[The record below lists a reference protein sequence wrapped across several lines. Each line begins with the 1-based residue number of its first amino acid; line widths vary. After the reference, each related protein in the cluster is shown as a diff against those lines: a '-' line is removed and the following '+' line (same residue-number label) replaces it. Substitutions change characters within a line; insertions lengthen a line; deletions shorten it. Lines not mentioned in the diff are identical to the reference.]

1 MMLTPCILSGVLTAI
16 LISAIGYGRIA
27 VLRKEKEMLKQQVA
41 DAERKAAEAKAE
53 AETKLEN
60 AKAEAEA
67 KLAESKAEA
76 QHRLDEAKAEA
87 KKNLDELKAEAQR
100 SNAEIKKEAEERS
113 KEQLAALKN
122 EIELTTKKVLE
133 ERQSALEQ
141 GNKSQLDQILAPFN
155 LQLKNMKEAFE
166 KSTQQSSENATSFT
180 NTINILVNHSQKL
193 AEDTKNLTDALK
205 NNGKVQGDWGEQ
217 VLATI
222 LENSGLRPGIEYEV
236 QENVKDEEGNNLR
249 PDVIV
254 NCSDGRKV
262 VIDSKV
268 SLTGFTHYVNA
279 TTDTE
284 RDQAEKENLDSV
296 KNHIKELVKKNYTK
310 LVPGAVPY
318 VLMFI
323 PNEGS
328 YILALQ
334 RDHNL
339 ASDAF
344 QKNHVLIINPTNLML
359 ALQLILMLW
368 QFERKEE
375 NDRRI
380 VEAATKM
387 YEKFVGFSE
396 NFQKVGDQL
405 QATSRTYETA
415 RGQLVDGKGNL
426 IRQMEQLQGL
436 GVATTKKVPAKL
448 SDPTLE

>member
-1 MMLTPCILSGVLTAI
+1 MPVLLCVLSAI
-16 LISAIGYGRIA
+16 LASFFVWTLMHSRIA
-27 VLRKEKEMLKQQVA
+27 VLGKEKEMLEKQIT
-41 DAERKAAEAKAE
+41 DAEK
-53 AETKLEN
+53 KLE
-60 AKAEAEA
+60 
-67 KLAESKAEA
+67 
-76 QHRLDEAKAEA
+76 EAKAEA
-87 KKNLDELKAEAQR
+87 KQNLEEMKAEAQR
-100 SNAEIKKEAEERS
+100 SAAEIKKEADERA

-122 EIELTTKKVLE
+122 EIELTTKKILE

-141 GNKSQLDQILAPFN
+141 GNKSQLGNILSPFN
-155 LQLKNMKEAFE
+155 EQLKNMKEAFE
-166 KSTQQSSENATSFT
+166 RSTERSRENATSF
-180 NTINILVNHSQKL
+180 NTTIDNLMRHSQKL

-205 NNGKVQGDWGEQ
+205 NKGKVQGDWGEQ

-236 QENVKDEEGNNLR
+236 QENVKDEDGNNLR

-262 VIDSKV
+262 IIDSKV

-279 TTDTE
+279 TTDLE
-284 RDQAEKENLDSV
+284 REQAEKENLESI
-296 KNHIKELVKKNYTK
+296 KNHIKELVRKNYTR
-310 LVPGAVPY
+310 LVAGAVPY

-334 RDHNL
+334 KDHNL

-344 QKNHVLIINPTNLML
+344 QKHHVLLINPTNLML
-359 ALQLILMLW
+359 ALQLILILW

-375 NDRRI
+375 NDRSI
-380 VEAATKM
+380 VEAASKM
-387 YEKFVGFSE
+387 YDKFVGFAE

-405 QATSRTYETA
+405 QSTTRFYDTA

-426 IRQMEQLQGL
+426 IRQMEQLQNL
-436 GVATTKKVPAKL
+436 GISTTKKIPAKL
-448 SDPTLE
+448 SE

>member
-1 MMLTPCILSGVLTAI
+1 ML
-16 LISAIGYGRIA
+16 
-27 VLRKEKEMLKQQVA
+27 EKQIT
-41 DAERKAAEAKAE
+41 DAEK
-53 AETKLEN
+53 KLE
-60 AKAEAEA
+60 
-67 KLAESKAEA
+67 
-76 QHRLDEAKAEA
+76 EAKAEA
-87 KKNLDELKAEAQR
+87 KQNLEEMKAEAQR
-100 SNAEIKKEAEERS
+100 SAAELKKEADERA

-122 EIELTTKKVLE
+122 EIELTTKKILE

-141 GNKSQLDQILAPFN
+141 GNKSQLGNILSPFN
-155 LQLKNMKEAFE
+155 EQLKNMKEAFE
-166 KSTQQSSENATSFT
+166 RSTERSRENATSF
-180 NTINILVNHSQKL
+180 NTTIDNLMRHSQKL

-205 NNGKVQGDWGEQ
+205 NKGKVQGDWGEQ

-236 QENVKDEEGNNLR
+236 QENVKDEDGNNLR

-262 VIDSKV
+262 IIDSKV

-279 TTDTE
+279 TTDLE
-284 RDQAEKENLDSV
+284 REQAEKENLESI
-296 KNHIKELVKKNYTK
+296 KNHIKELVRKNYTR
-310 LVPGAVPY
+310 LVAGAVPY

-334 RDHNL
+334 KDHNL

-344 QKNHVLIINPTNLML
+344 QKHHVLLINPTNLML
-359 ALQLILMLW
+359 ALQLILILW

-375 NDRRI
+375 NDRSI
-380 VEAATKM
+380 VEAASKM
-387 YEKFVGFSE
+387 YDKFVGFAE

-405 QATSRTYETA
+405 QSTTRFYDTA

-426 IRQMEQLQGL
+426 IRQMEQLQNL
-436 GVATTKKVPAKL
+436 GISTTKKIPAKL
-448 SDPTLE
+448 SE

>member
-1 MMLTPCILSGVLTAI
+1 MPVLLCILSAI
-16 LISAIGYGRIA
+16 LASFFVWALMHSRIA
-27 VLRKEKEMLKQQVA
+27 VLGKEKEMLEKQIT
-41 DAERKAAEAKAE
+41 DAEK
-53 AETKLEN
+53 KLE
-60 AKAEAEA
+60 
-67 KLAESKAEA
+67 
-76 QHRLDEAKAEA
+76 EAKAEA
-87 KKNLDELKAEAQR
+87 KQNLEEMKAEAQR
-100 SNAEIKKEAEERS
+100 SAAELKKEADERA

-122 EIELTTKKVLE
+122 EIELTTKKILE

-141 GNKSQLDQILAPFN
+141 GNKSQLGNILSPFN
-155 LQLKNMKEAFE
+155 EQLKNMKEAFE
-166 KSTQQSSENATSFT
+166 RSTERSRENATSF
-180 NTINILVNHSQKL
+180 NTTIDNLMRHSQKL

-205 NNGKVQGDWGEQ
+205 NKGKVQGDWGEQ

-236 QENVKDEEGNNLR
+236 QENVKDEDGNNLR

-262 VIDSKV
+262 IIDSKV

-279 TTDTE
+279 TTDLE
-284 RDQAEKENLDSV
+284 REQAEKENLESI
-296 KNHIKELVKKNYTK
+296 KNHIKELVRKNYTR
-310 LVPGAVPY
+310 LVAGAVPY

-334 RDHNL
+334 KDHNL

-344 QKNHVLIINPTNLML
+344 QKHHVLLINPTNLML
-359 ALQLILMLW
+359 ALQLILILW

-375 NDRRI
+375 NDRSI
-380 VEAATKM
+380 VEAASKM
-387 YEKFVGFSE
+387 YDKFVGFAE

-405 QATSRTYETA
+405 QSTTRFYDTA

-426 IRQMEQLQGL
+426 IRQMEQLQNL
-436 GVATTKKVPAKL
+436 GISTTKKIPAKL
-448 SDPTLE
+448 SE

>member
-1 MMLTPCILSGVLTAI
+1 MPVLLCILSAI
-16 LISAIGYGRIA
+16 LASFFVWALMHSRIA
-27 VLRKEKEMLKQQVA
+27 VLGKEKEMLEKQIT
-41 DAERKAAEAKAE
+41 DAEK
-53 AETKLEN
+53 KLE
-60 AKAEAEA
+60 
-67 KLAESKAEA
+67 
-76 QHRLDEAKAEA
+76 EAKAEA
-87 KKNLDELKAEAQR
+87 KQNLEEMKAEAQR
-100 SNAEIKKEAEERS
+100 SAAEIKKEADERA

-122 EIELTTKKVLE
+122 EIELTTKKILE

-141 GNKSQLDQILAPFN
+141 GNKSQLGNILSPFN
-155 LQLKNMKEAFE
+155 EQLKNMKEAFE
-166 KSTQQSSENATSFT
+166 RSTERSRENATSF
-180 NTINILVNHSQKL
+180 NTTIDNLMRHSQKL

-205 NNGKVQGDWGEQ
+205 NKGKVQGDWGEQ

-236 QENVKDEEGNNLR
+236 QENVKDEDGNNLR

-262 VIDSKV
+262 IIDSKV

-279 TTDTE
+279 TTDLE
-284 RDQAEKENLDSV
+284 REQAEKENLESI
-296 KNHIKELVKKNYTK
+296 KNHIKELVRKNYTR
-310 LVPGAVPY
+310 LVAGAVPY

-334 RDHNL
+334 KDHNL

-344 QKNHVLIINPTNLML
+344 QKHHVLLINPTNLML
-359 ALQLILMLW
+359 ALQLILILW

-375 NDRRI
+375 NDRSI
-380 VEAATKM
+380 VEAASKM
-387 YEKFVGFSE
+387 YDKFVGFAE

-405 QATSRTYETA
+405 QSTTRFYDTA

-426 IRQMEQLQGL
+426 IRQMEQLQNL
-436 GVATTKKVPAKL
+436 GISTTKKIPAKL
-448 SDPTLE
+448 SE

>member
-1 MMLTPCILSGVLTAI
+1 ML
-16 LISAIGYGRIA
+16 
-27 VLRKEKEMLKQQVA
+27 EKQIT
-41 DAERKAAEAKAE
+41 DAEK
-53 AETKLEN
+53 KLE
-60 AKAEAEA
+60 
-67 KLAESKAEA
+67 
-76 QHRLDEAKAEA
+76 EAKAEA
-87 KKNLDELKAEAQR
+87 KQNLEEMKAEAQR
-100 SNAEIKKEAEERS
+100 SAAEIKKEADERA

-122 EIELTTKKVLE
+122 EIELTTKKILE

-141 GNKSQLDQILAPFN
+141 GNKSQLGNILSPFN
-155 LQLKNMKEAFE
+155 EQLKNMKEAFE
-166 KSTQQSSENATSFT
+166 RSTERSRENATSF
-180 NTINILVNHSQKL
+180 NTTIDNLMRHSQKL

-205 NNGKVQGDWGEQ
+205 NKGKVQGDWGEQ

-236 QENVKDEEGNNLR
+236 QENVKDEDGNNLR

-262 VIDSKV
+262 IIDSKV

-279 TTDTE
+279 TTDLE
-284 RDQAEKENLDSV
+284 REQAEKENLESI
-296 KNHIKELVKKNYTK
+296 KNHIKELVRKNYTR
-310 LVPGAVPY
+310 LVAGAVPY

-334 RDHNL
+334 KDHNL

-344 QKNHVLIINPTNLML
+344 QKHHVLLINPTNLML
-359 ALQLILMLW
+359 ALQLILILW

-375 NDRRI
+375 NDRSI
-380 VEAATKM
+380 VEAASKM
-387 YEKFVGFSE
+387 YDKFVGFAE

-405 QATSRTYETA
+405 QSTTRFYDTA

-426 IRQMEQLQGL
+426 IRQMEQLQNL
-436 GVATTKKVPAKL
+436 GISTTKKIPAKL
-448 SDPTLE
+448 SE